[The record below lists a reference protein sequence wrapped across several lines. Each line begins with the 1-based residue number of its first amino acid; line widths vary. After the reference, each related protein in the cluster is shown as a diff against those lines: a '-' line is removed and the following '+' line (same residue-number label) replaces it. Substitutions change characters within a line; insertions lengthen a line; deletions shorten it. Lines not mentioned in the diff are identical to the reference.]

1 MTWVSKEYFQE
12 WILFMKKVIILI
24 LFLLFGGFY
33 FVGLTTPTKDLTEAS
48 IHSEGK
54 PVLFLLIDSLMD
66 EPLQKAIE
74 EGKAPAFEFL
84 IDHGHYY
91 SEIVSSY
98 PTMSVTV
105 DSTLLTGTYAD
116 QHKIPALAWYRQ
128 DEERLVNYGSGPSEV
143 WALGIKQMAR
153 DSLIRL
159 NEDHLSQNVSTI
171 YEELEDERIQSAS
184 INGLIY
190 RGNSPG
196 YLTIPRLAA
205 WLNLLPENVNI
216 NGPTLLSL
224 GGFSQWNS
232 NSDYSNKIWKNI
244 GINDEFSANE
254 LVYMIQEN
262 QLPSFTLAYFPN
274 LDRPVHKRG
283 PMVLKEIEA
292 VDKELQK
299 ILNTYPTWKEA
310 IQKATWIVYG
320 DSGQSK
326 VSSDDDSALIDLNDL
341 LAQYA
346 VWNPGD
352 KVQER
357 DQVVLAV
364 NARMAYINLLDNG
377 IAFSEIVSQLKKDP
391 RIGFISWKEKEMNY
405 VAAEGSNQLLSFSP
419 NGNYTDSYGQ
429 TWDIEGDISLL
440 DLTVNDQDI
449 ITYGDYPDAL
459 ARLHGALHSHEG
471 RYVIVD
477 AKPRYEFIGDHT
489 PTHVGGAAHGSLHKE
504 DSVSP
509 LIIAGTNNQPEYA
522 RVLDFKKWVLKL
534 VGT

>member
-1 MTWVSKEYFQE
+1 
-12 WILFMKKVIILI
+12 MKKVIILI
-24 LFLLFGGFY
+24 LFLLLGGFY
-33 FVGLTTPTKDLTEAS
+33 FVGLMTPTKDLTEAS

-66 EPLQKAIE
+66 QPLQKAIE
-74 EGKAPAFEFL
+74 EGRAPAFEFL

-98 PTMSVTV
+98 PTMSVTI

-116 QHKIPALAWYRQ
+116 KHKIPALAWYKQ
-128 DEERLVNYGSGPSEV
+128 DEERLVNYGSGPSEI
-143 WALGIKQMAR
+143 WMLGIKQMAR

-171 YEELEDERIQSAS
+171 YEELEDEHIQSAS

-196 YLTIPRLAA
+196 YLTIPRIAT
-205 WLNLLPENVNI
+205 WLNLLPENVNV

-254 LVYMIQEN
+254 LAYIIQEN
-262 QLPSFTLAYFPN
+262 QLPSFTLTYFPN
-274 LDRPVHKRG
+274 LDRLVHKRG

-299 ILNTYPTWKEA
+299 VLNTYPTWKEA

-346 VWNPGD
+346 VWNPED

-357 DQVVLAV
+357 DQLVLAV

-419 NGNYTDSYGQ
+419 NGNYTDLYGQ

-440 DLTVNDQDI
+440 DLTVNDQNT
-449 ITYGDYPDAL
+449 ITYGEYPDAF

-471 RYVIVD
+471 VM
-477 AKPRYEFIGDHT
+477 
-489 PTHVGGAAHGSLHKE
+489 L
-504 DSVSP
+504 
-509 LIIAGTNNQPEYA
+509 L
-522 RVLDFKKWVLKL
+522 
-534 VGT
+534 